1 MAGILVG
8 AVHSTG
14 CQSSRF
20 TLPAVADEPGSA
32 AEAVHATFNYQEE
45 RGAAAQT
52 SINPFA
58 KRVRIEN

>member
-1 MAGILVG
+1 MAGIVVR

-14 CQSSRF
+14 CRADGF
-20 TLPAVADEPGSA
+20 TLPAVANEPGSA

>member
-1 MAGILVG
+1 MAGIVVR
-8 AVHSTG
+8 AVYSTG
-14 CQSSRF
+14 CLSGRF
-20 TLPAVADEPGSA
+20 TLPAVADEPSSVA
-32 AEAVHATFNYQEE
+32 VAVHATFDRQEE